1 MPVMTL
7 ADKKAAAAAS
17 NARAA
22 QGQLALHNAAQAR
35 ALMAPPQ
42 SRMQMAAQPSGP
54 TAMGALASQRADA
67 MKMAAAA
74 QQMQQDKKLSAA
86 QKNAVSQMQP
96 PTSAGMAFG
105 PGGFAKGGSVSGA
118 SSRADGCAQRGKTKG
133 RYI

>member
-35 ALMAPPQ
+35 ALMAPAQ
-42 SRMQMAAQPSGP
+42 SRMQTGAQPNGP
-54 TAMGALASQRADA
+54 TATGQLASQRADA
-67 MKMAAAA
+67 MRLAA

-118 SSRADGCAQRGKTKG
+118 SSRGDGCAQRGKTKG